1 MLLGVP
7 RPRLPGWTAR
17 IGALCCVCLPAIAAA
32 DSPPSLVVGAETPGV
47 IDLVPHVAV
56 LVDPDAS
63 LGIGDVIAAPWSD
76 RFTATGG
83 LPPTHGFTTA
93 AVWLRA
99 EIRSTS
105 NLPQE
110 WLVELS
116 TARLS
121 HFTWFVVHDGRVELV
136 QEDGAVDRQAQAA
149 ATSRFPLLRLP
160 LPPGG
165 SRVVYGRAR
174 SDTSIRLPLTVA
186 TPPAYARHDVI
197 RTARDMAQFGFC
209 AAIAFQSLLLGGLQR
224 RPLDRRLMVIALAY
238 MAYAS
243 IYNGYLPVF
252 WPGRPLWLEKQ
263 GLMAAAGIGTFG
275 FIGFNLAAIGA
286 ERVTVLDRGIAR
298 TATAILVLALG
309 SLLLFPFAIAAQIM
323 LTAMIVALLASL
335 AVVVR
340 SFDGWRLDY
349 AMVLLP
355 GAITTV
361 YITIMRLEALHVVP
375 PLVSEQRLGQF
386 ALPVMLTGF
395 SLAISSR
402 QKNLLEAEMRL
413 AAAREAESAARLEA
427 LRFQINP
434 HFLFNTLTA
443 IDALSRVAPG
453 RIPAIV
459 ERLATFLR
467 LRVLPTRAALVPLDH
482 EIATVRA
489 YLDIEQVRYGDAL
502 AATYDIAPGIG
513 DCPVPVFMLQ
523 LIVENAVKHSRETDD
538 DLRLQIGAH
547 AVGERIVI
555 SVANPGLLVAAGLPA
570 DTIAAGLGLGTKNIR
585 ERLALHYGPNARFSL
600 VQEGD
605 LVVARLDL
613 PRPRDGV

>member
-1 MLLGVP
+1 MLPGVS
-7 RPRLPGWTAR
+7 RPRLPGWIAR
-17 IGALCCVCLPAIAAA
+17 IGALCCFCLPAIAAA
-32 DSPPSLVVGAETPGV
+32 DSPPPLVVGAETPGV

-56 LVDPDAS
+56 LVDPGGS

-83 LPPTHGFTTA
+83 LPPIHGFTTA

-105 NLPQE
+105 DLPQE

-116 TARLS
+116 TARMS
-121 HFTWFVVHDGRVELV
+121 HFTWYVVHDGQVELV
-136 QEDGAVDRQAQAA
+136 QEDGAVDREAA
-149 ATSRFPLLRLP
+149 ATSRFPLLRLQF
-160 LPPGG
+160 PPGG

-186 TPPAYARHDVI
+186 TPSAYARHDVI
-197 RTARDMAQFGFC
+197 RTAWDMAQFGFC

-243 IYNGYLPVF
+243 IYNGYLHVF

-275 FIGFNLAAIGA
+275 FIGFNQAAIGA
-286 ERVTVLDRGIAR
+286 ERVTALDRGIAR
-298 TATAILVLALG
+298 AAAAILVLAL
-309 SLLLFPFAIAAQIM
+309 SLLAVLPFATAAQIM
-323 LTAMIVALLASL
+323 LTAMIVALVVSI

-355 GAITTV
+355 GAIATV
-361 YITIMRLEALHVVP
+361 YITTMRLEALGVVP
-375 PLVSEQRLGQF
+375 PLVSQQRLGQF
-386 ALPVMLTGF
+386 ALPVLLTGF

-402 QKNLLEAEMRL
+402 QKNLREAEIRL
-413 AAAREAESAARLEA
+413 ATAREAESAARLEA

-453 RIPAIV
+453 RIPTIV

-489 YLDIEQVRYGDAL
+489 YLDIEQVRYGDAI

-523 LIVENAVKHSRETDD
+523 LIVENAVKHCRETDD
-538 DLRLQIGAH
+538 VIRLQIGVH
-547 AVGERIVI
+547 AVGERIVV
-555 SVANPGLLVAAGLPA
+555 SVSNPGLLEAAGMPA
-570 DTIAAGLGLGTKNIR
+570 GTIAAGLGLGTGNIR
-585 ERLALHYGPNARFSL
+585 ERLTLHYGPNARFSL